1 MFNADGVL
9 TATNSPYS
17 NFVLSEDPE
26 DQSYAFRALL
36 QGVEYIVQEPMPEEV
51 SGELRQYIG
60 VTLRNADNEADG
72 FVQLSMR
79 PERLETLLSSVQID
93 TILDG
98 VKLGQGGFAFAVN
111 KADGTF
117 AYYPDE
123 KLVGTSATSAGLD
136 ESQLKG
142 NFSDFLT
149 IGGTDYYAS
158 SFETDDYYVYVAQ
171 PESELMTDR
180 VPLTLATGANGIIC
194 QIVIF
199 LLVTFEIR
207 RKQGE
212 VVAAGEEADD
222 DEPNR
227 TIETTMPSGRRA
239 KTESAAS
246 RWIYRSMHWGDKSAE
261 QRVLTVL
268 KVLMGIFAIAVC
280 VAVVFQDRVFP
291 KDSVFSYVLS
301 GNWEYGLNV
310 FAVTAALMIACVVLT
325 ITMMIQALLR
335 MLSDVFGAREFY
347 KATLAEQL
355 RADRF
360 NDEKKEAA
368 KDMGNEEYEADDSRK

>member
-1 MFNADGVL
+1 M
-9 TATNSPYS
+9 
-17 NFVLSEDPE
+17 
-26 DQSYAFRALL
+26 
-36 QGVEYIVQEPMPEEV
+36 
-51 SGELRQYIG
+51 
-60 VTLRNADNEADG
+60 
-72 FVQLSMR
+72 
-79 PERLETLLSSVQID
+79 QID

-111 KADGTF
+111 KSDGTF

-123 KLVGTSATSAGLD
+123 KLQGTSAVSAGLD

-180 VPLTLATGANGIIC
+180 VPLTLATGANGIVC
-194 QIVIF
+194 QIIIF
-199 LLVTFEIR
+199 LLVAFEIR
-207 RKQGE
+207 RKQSE
-212 VVAAGEEADD
+212 VVPVEGESDD
-222 DEPNR
+222 DEPSR
-227 TIETTMPSGRRA
+227 TFETTMPDGRRA

-246 RWIYRSMHWGDKSAE
+246 RWIYSSMHWGDKSAE
-261 QRVLTVL
+261 QRVLAVL
-268 KVLMGIFAIAVC
+268 KVLMAIFAIAVC

-291 KDSVFSYVLS
+291 EDSVFSYVLS

-310 FAVTAALMIACVVLT
+310 FAVAAALMIACVVLT

-360 NDEKKEAA
+360 NDEQKEAA
-368 KDMGNEEYEADDSRK
+368 KDMGNEEYEADDNRK